1 MTLSEK
7 IMNLRK
13 KNGWSQEELAERLD
27 ISRQS
32 VSKWESGESVPTL
45 EKIIKISE
53 IFDVSTDYLLKDDF
67 KEEKFDRNESSIYM
81 NKIEESSYIN
91 NRNISSDIAI
101 DRIIG
106 EEKANENVIKR
117 RKTSFEEVSNY
128 IELAEITAKK
138 FARAVMFCILS
149 PVMLVLL
156 AGFAEQHK
164 IPLKEDHAAVIGLII
179 LLIMVASAVSVF
191 IKYGMKMDKFKY
203 MDRPIEVDSSSL
215 RFVEE
220 KNDSFEGKLQQ
231 SMAFGV
237 ALFIIGVIPLIAA
250 GALDAEEYI
259 MVICVALLLVLISIG
274 VNMIVKAEML
284 REGYEKVLQVGEY
297 TVEEKENSRKN
308 EHLDTI
314 YWCTI
319 ATIYLAYSFYTFNWH
334 ISWVIWP
341 CAGVFYAVVEAITK
355 VVRKV

>member
-45 EKIIKISE
+45 EKLIRISE
-53 IFDVSTDYLLKDDF
+53 IFEVSTDYLLKDDF
-67 KEEKFDRNESSIYM
+67 KEEKFDRNKSSIYM

-138 FARAVMFCILS
+138 FARAVMLCILS

-156 AGFAEQHK
+156 AGFAEQNK
-164 IPLKEDHAAVIGLII
+164 IPIKEDHAAMIGLII

-237 ALFIIGVIPLIAA
+237 ALCIIGAIPLIT
-250 GALDAEEYI
+250 AEEYI

-274 VNMIVKAEML
+274 VNMIVKADTL
-284 REGYEKVLQVGEY
+284 REGYEKVLQIGEY
-297 TVEEKENSRKN
+297 TLEEKENNRKN